1 MSYLENLKEQADYT
15 RTQNGALAHGST
27 GDACLNLFALAGGMR
42 YRKADDII
50 RMFELAYIENRELAM
65 KLLFHIRDIRE
76 GLGERQM
83 FRNLLRHVAVKWPE
97 SARKN
102 VHLIAEFGRWDD
114 LLCLIR
120 TPAQN
125 QMVDVIR
132 DQLEK
137 DLAAADRRDAGDLDA
152 PISLLAKW
160 LPSPNTSSRK
170 TRNQG
175 KWLAAQLGMDVRQ
188 YRKTLARLRA
198 HSCVTE
204 RYLTRKSL
212 QKIDYEAV
220 PAGAMLKYRCA
231 FQRNDPESFTDY
243 LRDVSEGSRKMHA
256 DTLFPYELIR
266 PYFAHHCSGWWS
278 SFCFAPQKV
287 AGKEVLEALWN
298 SQCAK
303 IAQENAIAVVDVSG
317 SMFNGRSKQ
326 ALPILM
332 AVALGLY
339 CAERCQ
345 GVFHNHMITF
355 SARPQLV
362 EIHGGNLEEKLDYML
377 GADWGCS
384 TNMEA
389 VFNLLL
395 DTAIR
400 TNARQEEMPSAIYI
414 FSDMEFNCAVRDPNK
429 TIYDNA
435 REHFAAFG
443 YELPA
448 VIFQNVNSWQMNV
461 PVRAN
466 TRGAALCSG
475 AGTASF
481 RHKFD
486 GNVTPMKHMM
496 RVLMSD
502 RYKEV
507 HA

>member
-1 MSYLENLKEQADYT
+1 MSYLENLSEQANYT
-15 RTQNGALAHGST
+15 RTLNGALTHSST
-27 GDACLNLFALAGGMR
+27 GDACLDLFSVAGGMR
-42 YRKADDII
+42 YRSSADVI

-76 GLGERQM
+76 GMGERLM
-83 FRNLLRHVAVKWPE
+83 FRNILRHVAFKWPE

-102 VHLIAEFGRWDD
+102 VRLIAEYGRWDD
-114 LLCLIR
+114 ILCLYK
-120 TPAQN
+120 TPAQK
-125 QMVDVIR
+125 QMVEVIR
-132 DQLEK
+132 AQLEK
-137 DLAAADRRDAGDLDA
+137 DLTAADRRDAGDLDA

-160 LPSPNTSSRK
+160 LPSPNTSSHK
-170 TRNQG
+170 TQKLG
-175 KWLAAQLGMDVRQ
+175 KWMARQLGMEERE
-188 YRKTLARLRA
+188 YRKMLARLRA

-204 RYLTRKSL
+204 RYLTRKFL
-212 QKIDYEAV
+212 DKIDYEAV
-220 PAGAMLKYRCA
+220 PAGAMLKYRSA
-231 FQRNDPESFTDY
+231 FHKNDQENFQGY
-243 LRDVSEGSRKMHA
+243 LKEVAEGKKEMHT
-256 DTLFPYELIR
+256 DTLFPYELVR
-266 PYFAHHCSGWWS
+266 PFFHREESQWWRA
-278 SFCFAPQKV
+278 FYFAPQNA
-287 AGKEVLEALWN
+287 AGKDVLETLWN

-303 IAQENAIAVVDVSG
+303 IAQDNAIAVVDVSG
-317 SMFNGRSKQ
+317 SMFCGQSKQ

-355 SARPQLV
+355 SERPQLL
-362 EIHGGNLEEKLDYML
+362 EIHGRNLEEKLNYML
-377 GADWGCS
+377 RANWGMS

-414 FSDMEFNCAVRDPNK
+414 FSDMEFNCAVRDPHK
-429 TIYDNA
+429 TVYDNA
-435 REHFAAFG
+435 RERFAKHG

-448 VIFQNVNSWQMNV
+448 VIFQNVNSWQMQA

-481 RHKFD
+481 KHKFD
-486 GNVTPMKHMM
+486 GNVTPMSHMI

-507 HA
+507 QA

>member
-1 MSYLENLKEQADYT
+1 MSYLENLKEQANYT
-15 RTQNGALAHGST
+15 RTLNGALTHGST
-27 GDACLNLFALAGGMR
+27 GDACLDLFAVAGGMR
-42 YRKADDII
+42 YRDPADII

-83 FRNLLRHVAVKWPE
+83 FRTLLRHVAKKWPE

-102 VHLIAEFGRWDD
+102 VHLIAEYGRWDD
-114 LLCLIR
+114 LLCLYK
-120 TPAQN
+120 TPAWK
-125 QMVDVIR
+125 QMVEVIR
-132 DQLEK
+132 KQLDQDL
-137 DLAAADRRDAGDLDA
+137 LAAYRREAGDLEA

-160 LPSPNTSSRK
+160 LPSPNASSHK
-170 TRNQG
+170 TQRLG
-175 KWLAAQLGMDVRQ
+175 KWMAMQLGMQERE
-188 YRKTLARLRA
+188 YRKMLARLRA

-212 QKIDYEAV
+212 EKIDYEAV
-220 PAGAMLKYRCA
+220 PAGAMLKYRNA
-231 FQRNDPESFTDY
+231 FDRNDPEKFTEY
-243 LRDVSEGSRKMHA
+243 LLDVSEGKKQMHA
-256 DTLFPYELIR
+256 DTLFPYEIIR
-266 PYFAHHCSGWWS
+266 PWFTRRTS
-278 SFCFAPQKV
+278 
-287 AGKEVLEALWN
+287 AGMDVLEILWN
-298 SQCAK
+298 SQSAE
-303 IAQENAIAVVDVSG
+303 IAQDNAIAVVDVSG
-317 SMFNGRSKQ
+317 SMYCCNRR
-326 ALPILM
+326 PITM

-339 CAERCQ
+339 FAERCK

-355 SARPQLV
+355 SGNPRLM
-362 EIHGGNLEEKLDYML
+362 EIHGRNLEEKLNYML
-377 GADWGCS
+377 RADWGMS

-389 VFNLLL
+389 VFDLLL

-414 FSDMEFNCAVRDPNK
+414 ISDMEFNCAVRDPNK
-429 TIYDNA
+429 TVYDNA
-435 REHFAAFG
+435 RERFAAHG
-443 YELPA
+443 YQLPA
-448 VIFQNVNSWQMNV
+448 VIFQNVNSWQMNA

-481 RHKFD
+481 KHKFD
-486 GNVTPMKHMM
+486 GNVTPMSHML

>member
-15 RTQNGALAHGST
+15 RTLNGALTHGST
-27 GDACLNLFALAGGMR
+27 GDACLDLFAVAGGMR
-42 YRKADDII
+42 YRNPADVI
-50 RMFELAYIENRELAM
+50 RMFELAYIENRDLAM

-76 GLGERQM
+76 GMGERKM
-83 FRNLLRHVAVKWPE
+83 FRTLLRHVAFKWPE

-102 VHLIAEFGRWDD
+102 VALVAEYGRWDD
-114 LLCLIR
+114 LLCLYK
-120 TPAQN
+120 TPAQK
-125 QMVDVIR
+125 QMVEVIR
-132 DQLEK
+132 TQLEK
-137 DLAAADRRDAGDLDA
+137 DLAAADRREAGDVDA

-160 LPSPNTSSRK
+160 LPSPNASSHK
-170 TRNQG
+170 TQKLG
-175 KWLAAQLGMDVRQ
+175 KWMAMQLGMEERE
-188 YRKTLARLRA
+188 YRKMLSRLRA

-212 QKIDYEAV
+212 HKIDYEAV
-220 PAGAMLKYRCA
+220 PAGAMLKYRSA
-231 FQRNDPESFTDY
+231 FDRNDPESFMEY
-243 LRDVSEGSRKMHA
+243 LMDVSDGTKKMHA

-266 PYFAHHCSGWWS
+266 PFFEHHNSGWCK
-278 SFCFAPQKV
+278 SFRFAPKHA
-287 AGKEVLEALWN
+287 AGKEVLEVLWN
-298 SQCAK
+298 SQCQK
-303 IAQENAIAVVDVSG
+303 IAQDNAIAVVDVSG
-317 SMFNGRSKQ
+317 SMFWGQSKQ

-355 SARPQLV
+355 SERPQLV
-362 EIHGGNLEEKLDYML
+362 EIHGRNLEEKLNYML
-377 GADWGCS
+377 RTNWGMS

-389 VFNLLL
+389 VFDLLL

-400 TNARQEEMPSAIYI
+400 TNARQEEMPAAIYI

-429 TIYDNA
+429 TVYDNA
-435 REHFAAFG
+435 RERFAKHG
-443 YELPA
+443 YQLPA
-448 VIFQNVNSWQMNV
+448 VIFQNVNSWQMNA
-461 PVRAN
+461 PVRGN

-481 RHKFD
+481 KHKFD
-486 GNVTPMKHMM
+486 GNVTPMSHML

>member
-15 RTQNGALAHGST
+15 RTLNGALTHGST
-27 GDACLNLFALAGGMR
+27 GDACLDLFAVAGGMR
-42 YRKADDII
+42 YRNPGDII

-76 GLGERQM
+76 GVGERKM
-83 FRNLLRHVAVKWPE
+83 FRTLLRHVAFKWPE

-102 VHLIAEFGRWDD
+102 VAHIAEFGRWDD
-114 LLCLIR
+114 LLCLYR
-120 TPAQN
+120 TPAQK
-125 QMVDVIR
+125 QMVEVIR
-132 DQLEK
+132 TQLET
-137 DLAAADRRDAGDLDA
+137 DLAAADRREAGDPDA

-160 LPSPNTSSRK
+160 LPSPNASSHK
-170 TRNQG
+170 TQKLG
-175 KWLAAQLGMDVRQ
+175 KWMAKQLGMEERE
-188 YRKTLARLRA
+188 YRKMLARLRA

-212 QKIDYEAV
+212 DKIDYEAV
-220 PAGAMLKYRCA
+220 PAGAMLKYRNA
-231 FQRNDPESFTDY
+231 FDRNDPENFTEY
-243 LRDVSEGSRKMHA
+243 LTEVSEGKKQMHA
-256 DTLFPYELIR
+256 DTLFPYEIIR
-266 PYFAHHCSGWWS
+266 PFFSEGGWG
-278 SFCFAPQKV
+278 FRFAPDAV
-287 AGKEVLEALWN
+287 SGKDALEALWN

-303 IAQENAIAVVDVSG
+303 IAQDNALAVVDVSG
-317 SMFNGRSKQ
+317 SMFWGRSKQ

-355 SARPQLV
+355 SERPQLLK
-362 EIHGGNLEEKLDYML
+362 IHGRNLEEKLNYML
-377 GADWGCS
+377 RADWGCS

-400 TNARQEEMPSAIYI
+400 THARQEEMPSAIYI

-435 REHFAAFG
+435 RERFAEHG

-448 VIFQNVNSWQMNV
+448 VIFQNVNSWQMNA

-481 RHKFD
+481 KHKFD
-486 GNVTPMKHMM
+486 GNVTPMSHMM
-496 RVLMSD
+496 RVLMSE

>member
-15 RTQNGALAHGST
+15 RTLNDALTHGST
-27 GDACLNLFALAGGMR
+27 GDACLDLFAMAGGMR
-42 YRKADDII
+42 YRNPSDII

-76 GLGERQM
+76 GMGERQM
-83 FRNLLRHVAVKWPE
+83 FRNLLRHMAKKWPE

-102 VHLIAEFGRWDD
+102 VALIAEYGRWDD
-114 LLCLIR
+114 LLCLYK
-120 TPAQN
+120 TPAQK
-125 QMVDVIR
+125 QMVEVIR
-132 DQLEK
+132 TQLEK
-137 DLAAADRRDAGDLDA
+137 DLAAADRREAGDVDA

-160 LPSPNTSSRK
+160 LPSPNASSHK
-170 TRNQG
+170 TQKLG
-175 KWLAAQLGMDVRQ
+175 KWMARQLGMEERE
-188 YRKTLARLRA
+188 YRKMLSRLRA

-212 QKIDYEAV
+212 HKIDYEAV
-220 PAGAMLKYRCA
+220 PAGAMLKYRSA
-231 FQRNDPESFTDY
+231 FDRNDPETFTEY
-243 LRDVSEGSRKMHA
+243 LMDVSEGTKKMHA
-256 DTLFPYELIR
+256 DTLFPYEMIR
-266 PYFAHHCSGWWS
+266 PFFNLDGSGWWR
-278 SFCFAPQKV
+278 SFRFDPRNAS
-287 AGKEVLEALWN
+287 GKEVLEALWS

-303 IAQENAIAVVDVSG
+303 IAQDNAIAVVDVSG
-317 SMFNGRSKQ
+317 SMFCGQSKQ

-355 SARPQLV
+355 SERPQLV
-362 EIHGGNLEEKLDYML
+362 EIHGRNMEEKLVYML
-377 GADWGCS
+377 RANWGMS

-395 DTAIR
+395 DTAVR
-400 TNARQEEMPSAIYI
+400 TRAPQEEMPSAIYI

-429 TIYDNA
+429 TVYDNA
-435 REHFAAFG
+435 RERFAAHG
-443 YELPA
+443 YQLPA
-448 VIFQNVNSWQMNV
+448 VIFQNVNSWQMNA
-461 PVRAN
+461 PVRAY
-466 TRGAALCSG
+466 TKGAALVSG

-481 RHKFD
+481 KHKFD
-486 GNVTPMKHMM
+486 GNVTPMDHML